1 MDLFLVQKK
10 ACDAVAAFRS
20 KPHRFIV
27 MRLVVGL
34 RSYLFW
40 GRMVI
45 NLCLCI
51 YIAQAEDEEFSVVDA
66 V

>member
-40 GRMVI
+40 AHWRW
-45 NLCLCI
+45 LCHI
-51 YIAQAEDEEFSVVDA
+51 H
-66 V
+66 

>member
-1 MDLFLVQKK
+1 MNYPRSTYFCQNNAMDLFLVQKK

-40 GRMVI
+40 AHWR
-45 NLCLCI
+45 
-51 YIAQAEDEEFSVVDA
+51 
-66 V
+66 